1 MKEWIITL
9 HNKNDL
15 ESFYEDME
23 TPGGQLYIPGR
34 AVQCSD
40 KRPIS
45 RNTHYMLEDDEVD
58 LIRQDPRV
66 WDLDLKE
73 LVDLT
78 TKPAYKITNGDFAK
92 DFNLDSGDTNWG
104 LLRHVEELNRS
115 NWGDP
120 GTSLVV
126 DDVEITSSGKNVDVV
141 IVDGHIDPAQPEFA
155 VNPDGTGGSRVVQE
169 NWFSHGGSGTYVYDR
184 SGSYI
189 NAADRNDNNH
199 GCHCGGTVAGNTQ
212 GWARDA
218 NVYNISPYGTNPNG
232 TVNIWDYMREWHNTK
247 PVNPVTGRKNPT
259 ISNHSYG
266 SSIEVGYSGSYNT
279 GLVTRVNFRGV
290 DFNPGRDLTAAEL
303 QARGFY
309 AQSTSGFSIPNY
321 FTSRFADIQDAIDDG
336 IIVVCSAGNDAWK
349 TVKSTDQDYNNSY
362 YMTYNGSNYFWYL
375 HRGTGSG
382 AGFANAINV
391 GAMSN
396 NVAEDKAIFSN
407 CGSQVDIFA
416 AGEAIQSSLHSGY
429 GPDARNSTYRLG
441 KYQGTSMS
449 GPQVAGVLAILAQ
462 QDPNMTQ
469 TEAQAWLDTVST
481 YDEMFDSEADDP
493 MDTDSLQGAPNKIL
507 RWINQRPAAGKS
519 FPVVNF
525 KPRPTAS
532 IVWPRGRVRKRG

>member
-141 IVDGHIDPAQPEFA
+141 IVDGHIDPAHPEFA

-481 YDEMFDSEADDP
+481 YDEMFDTEADDP